1 MPISLKTQAER
12 TAKTPIQA
20 RRARVGGLCDFQDTV
35 ERVPAGSPKT
45 GRCAAVRE
53 RWQKTSEQDEMAAG
67 KPLAANAGTRRNG
80 QNREILDAA
89 ARKQDKR
96 MASKP
101 TLFLVTTARSA
112 DCIKGLRRR
121 CDWRLFGEKYARL
134 ASEIPQMQTVQGIPA
149 RHAADW
155 RIMSKEENRLNFRM
169 SPETAEKL
177 EHWFKLDGCRSKNE
191 FLERAVNYYAD
202 HLAVGTS
209 TMLPRAVQ
217 SAIDGRLQ
225 LLEQRL
231 SSLLFKQ
238 AVELDMGLS
247 LLAECVNLDES
258 VLRKQRAKSVND
270 VKRTNGQLRLE
281 QKVRAQEPFDEW
293 PD

>member
-1 MPISLKTQAER
+1 MYPPEAQNRQLRRCTGALAEN
-12 TAKTPIQA
+12 I
-20 RRARVGGLCDFQDTV
+20 G
-35 ERVPAGSPKT
+35 T
-45 GRCAAVRE
+45 GRDGR
-53 RWQKTSEQDEMAAG
+53 G
-67 KPLAANAGTRRNG
+67 KSRLRQMQENAENG
-80 QNREILDAA
+80 QNREIFDAA

-96 MASKP
+96 MASEP
-101 TLFLVTTARSA
+101 TLFLFTTARSA

-121 CDWRLFGEKYARL
+121 CDWRLFGGNYARL
-134 ASEIPQMQTVQGIPA
+134 ASGSPQMQMLQGIPA

-177 EHWFKLDGCRSKNE
+177 EHWYRQDGCRSKNE

-202 HLAVGTS
+202 HLAAGTS

-281 QKVRAQEPFDEW
+281 QKVRVQEPFDEW

>member
-1 MPISLKTQAER
+1 
-12 TAKTPIQA
+12 
-20 RRARVGGLCDFQDTV
+20 
-35 ERVPAGSPKT
+35 
-45 GRCAAVRE
+45 
-53 RWQKTSEQDEMAAG
+53 
-67 KPLAANAGTRRNG
+67 
-80 QNREILDAA
+80 
-89 ARKQDKR
+89 
-96 MASKP
+96 MASEL

-121 CDWRLFGEKYARL
+121 CDWRLFGGNYARL
-134 ASEIPQMQTVQGIPA
+134 ASKITQTQTVQGIPA
-149 RHAADW
+149 CHAAEW
-155 RIMSKEENRLNFRM
+155 RLMNKEENRLNFRM

-177 EHWFKLDGCRSKNE
+177 EHWYQLDGCRSKNE

-202 HLAVGTS
+202 HLAAGTS
-209 TMLPRAVQ
+209 TMLPRAIQ

-281 QKVRAQEPFDEW
+281 QKLRTQEPFDEW

>member
-1 MPISLKTQAER
+1 MDETCRL
-12 TAKTPIQA
+12 
-20 RRARVGGLCDFQDTV
+20 RRGEGYVACI
-35 ERVPAGSPKT
+35 
-45 GRCAAVRE
+45 
-53 RWQKTSEQDEMAAG
+53 DE
-67 KPLAANAGTRRNG
+67 
-80 QNREILDAA
+80 
-89 ARKQDKR
+89 KQDKR
-96 MASKP
+96 MASEP

-112 DCIKGLRRR
+112 DCIRRLRRR
-121 CDWRLFGEKYARL
+121 CDWRLFGGNYARL
-134 ASEIPQMQTVQGIPA
+134 ASGSPQMQTI
-149 RHAADW
+149 
-155 RIMSKEENRLNFRM
+155 
-169 SPETAEKL
+169 
-177 EHWFKLDGCRSKNE
+177 
-191 FLERAVNYYAD
+191 
-202 HLAVGTS
+202 
-209 TMLPRAVQ
+209 Q

-281 QKVRAQEPFDEW
+281 QKLRVQEPFDEW

>member
-1 MPISLKTQAER
+1 
-12 TAKTPIQA
+12 
-20 RRARVGGLCDFQDTV
+20 
-35 ERVPAGSPKT
+35 
-45 GRCAAVRE
+45 
-53 RWQKTSEQDEMAAG
+53 
-67 KPLAANAGTRRNG
+67 
-80 QNREILDAA
+80 
-89 ARKQDKR
+89 
-96 MASKP
+96 MASKT

-121 CDWRLFGEKYARL
+121 CDWRLFGENYARL
-134 ASEIPQMQTVQGIPA
+134 ASEIPQTQTVQGILA
-149 RHAADW
+149 CRAADW

-177 EHWFKLDGCRSKNE
+177 EHWYRQDGCRSKNE

-202 HLAVGTS
+202 HLAAGTS

-281 QKVRAQEPFDEW
+281 QKLRTQESFDEW

>member
-1 MPISLKTQAER
+1 MDETCRLRQMREIAE
-12 TAKTPIQA
+12 
-20 RRARVGGLCDFQDTV
+20 
-35 ERVPAGSPKT
+35 
-45 GRCAAVRE
+45 
-53 RWQKTSEQDEMAAG
+53 
-67 KPLAANAGTRRNG
+67 NG
-80 QNREILDAA
+80 QNRGILDAA

-101 TLFLVTTARSA
+101 TLFLFTTARSA

-121 CDWRLFGEKYARL
+121 CDWRLFGGNYTRL
-134 ASEIPQMQTVQGIPA
+134 ASGSPQMQTIQGIPA

-177 EHWFKLDGCRSKNE
+177 EHWYRQDGCRSKNE

-202 HLAVGTS
+202 HLAAGTS

-247 LLAECVNLDES
+247 LLAECVNLDET

-270 VKRTNGQLRLE
+270 VKRTNGQLRPE
-281 QKVRAQEPFDEW
+281 QKLRTQEPFDEW

>member
-1 MPISLKTQAER
+1 
-12 TAKTPIQA
+12 
-20 RRARVGGLCDFQDTV
+20 
-35 ERVPAGSPKT
+35 
-45 GRCAAVRE
+45 
-53 RWQKTSEQDEMAAG
+53 
-67 KPLAANAGTRRNG
+67 
-80 QNREILDAA
+80 
-89 ARKQDKR
+89 
-96 MASKP
+96 MASEP

-121 CDWRLFGEKYARL
+121 CDWRLFGGNYARL

-149 RHAADW
+149 CRAADW

-177 EHWFKLDGCRSKNE
+177 EHWYRQDGCRSKNE

-202 HLAVGTS
+202 HLAAGTS

-281 QKVRAQEPFDEW
+281 QKVRAQEPVDEW

>member
-1 MPISLKTQAER
+1 
-12 TAKTPIQA
+12 
-20 RRARVGGLCDFQDTV
+20 
-35 ERVPAGSPKT
+35 
-45 GRCAAVRE
+45 
-53 RWQKTSEQDEMAAG
+53 
-67 KPLAANAGTRRNG
+67 
-80 QNREILDAA
+80 
-89 ARKQDKR
+89 
-96 MASKP
+96 MASES
-101 TLFLVTTARSA
+101 TLFLFTTARSA
-112 DCIKGLRRR
+112 DCIRRLRRR
-121 CDWRLFGEKYARL
+121 CDWRLFGGNYARL

-155 RIMSKEENRLNFRM
+155 RLMSKEENRLNFRM

-177 EHWFKLDGCRSKNE
+177 EHWYRQDGCRSKNE

-202 HLAVGTS
+202 HLAAGTS

-281 QKVRAQEPFDEW
+281 QKLRTQEPFDEW
-293 PD
+293 LD

>member
-1 MPISLKTQAER
+1 MPILLKTWVEC
-12 TAKTPIQA
+12 TAKTPLPR
-20 RRARVGGLCDFQDTV
+20 RRARVGGLCGFRSPA
-35 ERVPAGSPKT
+35 ERVPIQQQKT
-45 GRCAAVRE
+45 GRYADVRE
-53 RWQKTSEQDEMAAG
+53 HCGHGKRRKRTAAG
-67 KPLAANAGTRRNG
+67 GFQQREKPQAA
-80 QNREILDAA
+80 
-89 ARKQDKR
+89 KQDKR
-96 MASKP
+96 MASES
-101 TLFLVTTARSA
+101 TLFLFTTARSA
-112 DCIKGLRRR
+112 DCIRRLRRR
-121 CDWRLFGEKYARL
+121 CDWRLFGGNYARL
-134 ASEIPQMQTVQGIPA
+134 ASGSPQMQMLQGIPA

-177 EHWFKLDGCRSKNE
+177 EHWYRQDGCRSKNE

-202 HLAVGTS
+202 HLAAGTS

-281 QKVRAQEPFDEW
+281 QKLRTQEPFDEW
-293 PD
+293 LD

>member
-1 MPISLKTQAER
+1 MDETCRL
-12 TAKTPIQA
+12 
-20 RRARVGGLCDFQDTV
+20 RRGEGYVACI
-35 ERVPAGSPKT
+35 
-45 GRCAAVRE
+45 
-53 RWQKTSEQDEMAAG
+53 DE
-67 KPLAANAGTRRNG
+67 
-80 QNREILDAA
+80 
-89 ARKQDKR
+89 KQDKR
-96 MASKP
+96 MASES
-101 TLFLVTTARSA
+101 TLFLFTTARSA
-112 DCIKGLRRR
+112 DCIKRLRRR

-134 ASEIPQMQTVQGIPA
+134 ASEIPQIQTVQGIPA

-177 EHWFKLDGCRSKNE
+177 EHWYRQDGCRSKNE

-270 VKRTNGQLRLE
+270 VKRTNGQLRPE
-281 QKVRAQEPFDEW
+281 QKLRTQEPFDEW

>member
-1 MPISLKTQAER
+1 
-12 TAKTPIQA
+12 
-20 RRARVGGLCDFQDTV
+20 
-35 ERVPAGSPKT
+35 
-45 GRCAAVRE
+45 
-53 RWQKTSEQDEMAAG
+53 
-67 KPLAANAGTRRNG
+67 
-80 QNREILDAA
+80 
-89 ARKQDKR
+89 
-96 MASKP
+96 MASEP
-101 TLFLVTTARSA
+101 TLFLFTTARSA
-112 DCIKGLRRR
+112 DCIRRLRRR
-121 CDWRLFGEKYARL
+121 CDWRLFGGNYARL
-134 ASEIPQMQTVQGIPA
+134 ASGSPQMQTIQGIPA

-177 EHWFKLDGCRSKNE
+177 EHWYRQDGCRSKNE

-202 HLAVGTS
+202 HLAAGTS

-281 QKVRAQEPFDEW
+281 QKLRALGAEKKVLLVLPENDQVLVRSARNIPGVKTAQVSTLNTYDVINADKFIVVKDAVARIEEVYA
-293 PD
+293 

>member
-1 MPISLKTQAER
+1 MPILLRTQVDR
-12 TAKTPIQA
+12 TAKTPVTA
-20 RRARVGGLCDFQDTV
+20 RRARVGGLCGFYSAA
-35 ERVPAGSPKT
+35 ERVLAQHQKT
-45 GRCAAVRE
+45 GRCASVRE
-53 RWQKTSEQDEMAAG
+53 RCGDGKRRGRTPAGGFRQREKPQAA
-67 KPLAANAGTRRNG
+67 
-80 QNREILDAA
+80 
-89 ARKQDKR
+89 KQDKR
-96 MASKP
+96 MASEP
-101 TLFLVTTARSA
+101 TLFLFTTARSA

-121 CDWRLFGEKYARL
+121 CDWRLFGGNYARL
-134 ASEIPQMQTVQGIPA
+134 ASGIPQTQSRQGILA
-149 RHAADW
+149 CRAADW

-177 EHWFKLDGCRSKNE
+177 EHWYRQDGGRSKNE

-202 HLAVGTS
+202 HLAAGTS

-238 AVELDMGLS
+238 TVELDMGLS

-281 QKVRAQEPFDEW
+281 QKLRTQEPFDEW
-293 PD
+293 LD

>member
-1 MPISLKTQAER
+1 
-12 TAKTPIQA
+12 
-20 RRARVGGLCDFQDTV
+20 
-35 ERVPAGSPKT
+35 
-45 GRCAAVRE
+45 
-53 RWQKTSEQDEMAAG
+53 
-67 KPLAANAGTRRNG
+67 
-80 QNREILDAA
+80 
-89 ARKQDKR
+89 

-101 TLFLVTTARSA
+101 TLFLFTTARSA
-112 DCIKGLRRR
+112 DCIKELRRR
-121 CDWRLFGEKYARL
+121 CDWRLFGGNYARL
-134 ASEIPQMQTVQGIPA
+134 ASGIPQTQTVQGILA

-202 HLAVGTS
+202 DLAAGTS

-258 VLRKQRAKSVND
+258 VMRKQRAKSVND

-281 QKVRAQEPFDEW
+281 QKLRVQEPFDEW

>member
-1 MPISLKTQAER
+1 
-12 TAKTPIQA
+12 
-20 RRARVGGLCDFQDTV
+20 
-35 ERVPAGSPKT
+35 
-45 GRCAAVRE
+45 
-53 RWQKTSEQDEMAAG
+53 
-67 KPLAANAGTRRNG
+67 
-80 QNREILDAA
+80 
-89 ARKQDKR
+89 
-96 MASKP
+96 MASEP
-101 TLFLVTTARSA
+101 TLFLFTTARSA
-112 DCIKGLRRR
+112 DCIKRLRR
-121 CDWRLFGEKYARL
+121 CCVWRLFGGKYVRL
-134 ASEIPQMQTVQGIPA
+134 ASGIPRMQLLQGISA
-149 RHAADW
+149 RQCAEW

-177 EHWFKLDGCRSKNE
+177 EHWYRQDGCRSKNE

-202 HLAVGTS
+202 HLAAGTS

-247 LLAECVNLDES
+247 LLAECVNLDET

-281 QKVRAQEPFDEW
+281 QKLRTQEPFDEW
-293 PD
+293 LD

>member
-1 MPISLKTQAER
+1 
-12 TAKTPIQA
+12 
-20 RRARVGGLCDFQDTV
+20 
-35 ERVPAGSPKT
+35 
-45 GRCAAVRE
+45 
-53 RWQKTSEQDEMAAG
+53 
-67 KPLAANAGTRRNG
+67 
-80 QNREILDAA
+80 
-89 ARKQDKR
+89 
-96 MASKP
+96 MASEP
-101 TLFLVTTARSA
+101 TLFLFTTARSA
-112 DCIKGLRRR
+112 DCIRRLRRR
-121 CDWRLFGEKYARL
+121 CDWRLFGGNYARL
-134 ASEIPQMQTVQGIPA
+134 ASKIPQTQTVQGISVC
-149 RHAADW
+149 RAADW
-155 RIMSKEENRLNFRM
+155 RIMGKEENRLNFRM

-177 EHWFKLDGCRSKNE
+177 EHWYRQDGCRSKNE

-202 HLAVGTS
+202 HLAAGTS

-247 LLAECVNLDES
+247 LLAACVNLDES

-281 QKVRAQEPFDEW
+281 QKVRAQEPVDEW